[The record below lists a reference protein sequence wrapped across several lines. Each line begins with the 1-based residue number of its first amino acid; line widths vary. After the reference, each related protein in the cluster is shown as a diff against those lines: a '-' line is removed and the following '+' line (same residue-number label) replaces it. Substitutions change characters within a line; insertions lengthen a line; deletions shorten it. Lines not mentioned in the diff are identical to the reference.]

1 MYKWLQ
7 ALTSGAAIV
16 LPHFLSP
23 TTQTDHGLLPK
34 EAIEW
39 TESIRIKYNLPGIN
53 IGVIASPDRTGD
65 AWRNETY
72 GLGYKD
78 SEGKPIDGDVSE
90 VQQSQRGAG

>member
-16 LPHFLSP
+16 LPHFLSS
-23 TTQTDHGLLPK
+23 TTTYTDHGFLPK

-53 IGVIASPDRTGD
+53 IGVIASPERTGD
-65 AWRNETY
+65 GWKNETY
-72 GLGYKD
+72 GLGYMD
-78 SEGKPIDGDVSE
+78 SEGKPIDGDVSD
-90 VQQSQRGAG
+90 VH